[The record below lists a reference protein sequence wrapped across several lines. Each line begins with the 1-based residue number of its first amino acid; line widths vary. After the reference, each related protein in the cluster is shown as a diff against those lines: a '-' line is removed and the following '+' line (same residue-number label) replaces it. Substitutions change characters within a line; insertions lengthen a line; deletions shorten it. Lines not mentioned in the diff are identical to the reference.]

1 MSKFNLLLIKGQV
14 MKTQKHKFFNLTQL
28 IDEDNVFK
36 YYTMENEEDLVLPHI
51 HICANLDNPRWRG
64 KIFKNE
70 QNLKTIASINL
81 IKKGGNYASENII
94 FYEIYDDRIKMYKQH
109 LCDWLNK
116 VDELYVD
123 SKITNADIALRSYK
137 LSNNKCL

>member
-1 MSKFNLLLIKGQV
+1 
-14 MKTQKHKFFNLTQL
+14 MKTNIQKNFNLTQL

-51 HICANLDNPRWRG
+51 HICANLDNPRWQG
-64 KIFKNE
+64 KFLKNG
-70 QNLKTIASINL
+70 QNIKTIASINL
-81 IKKGGNYASENII
+81 LKKGFYYTPENII
-94 FYEIYDDRIKMYKQH
+94 FYEIYDKKIKKYKQH
-109 LCDWLNK
+109 LCNWLNK
-116 VDELYVD
+116 IDEFYVD

>member
-1 MSKFNLLLIKGQV
+1 
-14 MKTQKHKFFNLTQL
+14 MKTNTQKNFNLTQL

-51 HICANLDNPRWRG
+51 HICANLDNPRWQG
-64 KIFKNE
+64 KFFKNG
-70 QNLKTIASINL
+70 QNIKTIASINL
-81 IKKGGNYASENII
+81 LKKGFYYTPENII